1 MAQACNQELTSLVQ
15 RLVQIKSLSGSE
27 QEISVYCQE
36 QMKQRGFDEVYID
49 EYSSVVGIIRGSGDR
64 TILLDSHLDTV
75 DIPDES
81 KWTYPPFGGEI
92 AGDRLNG
99 RGASDMKGALGAI
112 LMAASQFTKEKHTLK
127 GNIVVTGTAL
137 EEYSEGHTLG
147 HIIHSLESKGL
158 KPDLVIIGEPS
169 DLKLIIGQK
178 GRAEIILKVSGKSA
192 HTSTPEQ
199 GINAVYKMQPVL
211 EEIQNIP
218 IKEDKIL
225 GKGVIALTDI
235 ISNPFPGS
243 SVIPEECRASID
255 RRLLLGESE
264 EEALQPFQSILNEMS
279 IKDPQFSGEVFINTK
294 ECVRTD
300 GKKEKVKQLYPA
312 WKTDENHPF
321 VQMGLKAL
329 QTVGIDAR
337 IGYYPFCT
345 NGSWSAGVA
354 NIPTMGFGPS
364 TEILCHIVDEYIELN
379 QLQKAYEGYQ
389 ALIQAFL

>member
-1 MAQACNQELTSLVQ
+1 MSKSCNQELTSLVQ
-15 RLVQIKSLSGSE
+15 QLVQIKSLSGGE
-27 QEISVYCQE
+27 QEISAFCQE
-36 QMKQRGFDEVYID
+36 KMKQMGFDEVYID
-49 EYSSVVGIIRGSGDR
+49 EYSSVVGIMRGHGDR

-81 KWTYPPFGGEI
+81 KWIYPPFGGKI
-92 AGDRLNG
+92 AGDRLYG
-99 RGASDMKGALGAI
+99 RGASDMKGALGTI
-112 LMAASQFTKEKHTLK
+112 LMAASQFSKEKHTLK
-127 GNIVVTGTAL
+127 GNIVVTGTTL

-147 HIIHSLESKGL
+147 HIIQSLESKGL

-169 DLKLIIGQK
+169 GLKLIIGQK

-199 GINAVYKMQPVL
+199 GINSVYKMQPVL
-211 EEIQNIP
+211 NEIQKIP

-255 RRLLLGESE
+255 RRLLLGETE
-264 EEALQPFQSILNEMS
+264 EEALRSFQSILNEMS
-279 IKDPQFSGEVFINTK
+279 KKDPHFSGEVFINTK
-294 ECVRTD
+294 ECIQTD
-300 GKKEKVKQLYPA
+300 GKKEEVKQLYPA
-312 WKTDENHPF
+312 WKIDENHTL
-321 VQMGLKAL
+321 VQTGLKAL
-329 QTVGIDAR
+329 QSVGIDTR

-345 NGSWSAGVA
+345 NGSWSAGMA
-354 NIPTMGFGPS
+354 NIPTLGFGPS
-364 TEILCHIVDEYIELN
+364 TENLIHIVDEYVEMKQI
-379 QLQKAYEGYQ
+379 QKAYEGYK